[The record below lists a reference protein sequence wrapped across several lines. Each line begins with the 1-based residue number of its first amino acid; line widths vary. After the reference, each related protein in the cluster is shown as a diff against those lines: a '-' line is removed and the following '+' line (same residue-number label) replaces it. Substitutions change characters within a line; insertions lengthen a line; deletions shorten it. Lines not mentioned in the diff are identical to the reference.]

1 MTSQLIVD
9 PLERLDI
16 LKALASETRIRIL
29 ELLTRKG
36 PHNVNQVAAEL
47 DLPQSTVSANIQVLV
62 DAGLV
67 RTRSQKARKGSQ
79 KICHSNIFQRAFQQ
93 NQGGRA
99 AAVAVTLFV
108 IVVAVSVLQFQL
120 LRLAGNR
127 R

>member
-16 LKALASETRIRIL
+16 LKALASEIRIRIL

-67 RTRSQKARKGSQ
+67 RTRSQKARSSGP
-79 KICHSNIFQRAFQQ
+79 
-93 NQGGRA
+93 
-99 AAVAVTLFV
+99 V
-108 IVVAVSVLQFQL
+108 
-120 LRLAGNR
+120 NR